1 MKLLTFEHGHT
12 IYYLSSKNLFTSNL
26 KYARRYK
33 SINTACNALNRLFKY
48 SPEGI
53 VNIPTTTKKCFGL
66 DTVWIPVRQ
75 ERFRIIEEDN

>member
-53 VNIPTTTKKCFGL
+53 VNIPTTTGKCFGL